1 MSCSIPYRKLPMMQ
15 APQAAAACPFKMPE
29 AFFADLGADA
39 AAELITTAADV
50 VLILDEH
57 GVIRD
62 ISLASEELQTSG
74 CQDWVGQRWTDTVNQ
89 ESHAK
94 IEALLK
100 SQGEPNSDGVRWRH
114 VNHPLRDGGEL
125 PLSYA
130 LVPVQRQDDGKL
142 ARHSVAFG
150 RDLRPQVV
158 LQQRLVNAQQSMERD
173 YWRLRQVE
181 TRYRLLFQMASEPVL
196 ILEGSIDKLEEANP
210 AAYELFGER
219 AQAPGWTLNHSLDPA
234 SQQVVREMLDRLRA
248 SGRAEPVAVR
258 LIDGT
263 EELVL
268 SASQFRQENAQHFL
282 LRFSRPQEAT
292 PTSASRARQ
301 QLLQVMESAPDA
313 LVVTD
318 PDGRILSAN
327 RSFLDLGQLG
337 SEDQARGELLDKWL
351 GRTGVDFRV
360 LLSNLRQHGAVR
372 LFATQM
378 RGEYGATAEVEI
390 SAVAVTA
397 GNERC
402 MGFTIRDMGR
412 RLGMESRSTKELP
425 RSASQM
431 TELVGRLPL
440 KDIVRETT
448 DLIEQLCIEAALEL
462 TGDNRASAAEMLGL
476 SRQSL
481 YIKLRRFGIL
491 EGTNEDVH

>member
-1 MSCSIPYRKLPMMQ
+1 MMKALNSSTQ
-15 APQAAAACPFKMPE
+15 RPLQMPQAFLDQLS
-29 AFFADLGADA
+29 ADT
-39 AAELITTAADV
+39 AAELITASADV
-50 VLILDEH
+50 VLILDEQ

-62 ISLASEELQTSG
+62 ISLASEDLQARG
-74 CQDWVGQRWTDTVNQ
+74 CQDWVGQRWADTVNHD
-89 ESHAK
+89 SHGK
-94 IEALLK
+94 VKALLE
-100 SQGEPNSDGVRWRH
+100 SQGKPTSDGVRWRH
-114 VNHPLRDGGEL
+114 VNQILSDGGDL
-125 PLSYA
+125 PLSYS
-130 LVPVQRQDDGKL
+130 LVPVRRHDGGKL
-142 ARHSVAFG
+142 AHHSVAFG
-150 RDLRPQVV
+150 RDLRPQVA

-181 TRYRLLFQMASEPVL
+181 TRYRLLFQMATEPVL
-196 ILEGSIDKLEEANP
+196 ILEGSIDKVEEANP

-219 AQAPGWTLNHSLDPA
+219 AQAPGWALSQSLDAA
-234 SQQVVREMLDRLRA
+234 SQQVVRDMLERLRA
-248 SGRAEPVAVR
+248 SGRAEPVTIR
-258 LIDGT
+258 LNGSQED
-263 EELVL
+263 LVL
-268 SASQFRQENAQHFL
+268 AASQFRQENAQHFL
-282 LRFSRPQEAT
+282 LRFSRPQDAA
-292 PTSASRARQ
+292 PTSASQARQ

-318 PDGRILSAN
+318 LEGRILSSN
-327 RSFLDLGQLG
+327 RAFLDLSQLG
-337 SEDQARGELLDKWL
+337 SDDQARGELLDKWL

-360 LLSNLRQHGAVR
+360 LLSNLRQHGSVR
-372 LFATQM
+372 LFATQL

-397 GNERC
+397 GNDRC
-402 MGFTIRDMGR
+402 LGFTIRDMGR
-412 RLGMESRSTKELP
+412 RLGMESRTTKELP

>member
-1 MSCSIPYRKLPMMQ
+1 MTLAPIASAKRPLQM
-15 APQAAAACPFKMPE
+15 PQAFL
-29 AFFADLGADA
+29 DQLSADA
-39 AAELITTAADV
+39 AAELITASADV

-62 ISLASEELQTSG
+62 ISLASEDLQAKG
-74 CQDWVGQRWTDTVNQ
+74 CQNWVGQRWSDTVSN
-89 ESHAK
+89 ESHSK
-94 IEALLK
+94 VEALLN
-100 SQGEPNSDGVRWRH
+100 SQGEATKDGVRWRH
-114 VNHPLRDGGEL
+114 VNHPLSDGGEL
-125 PLSYA
+125 PLSYS
-130 LVPVQRQDDGKL
+130 LVPVRRDDDGKR

-150 RDLRPQVV
+150 RDLRPQVA
-158 LQQRLVNAQQSMERD
+158 LQQRLLNAQQSMERD

-196 ILEGSIDKLEEANP
+196 ILEGSIDKIEEANP

-219 AQAPGWTLNHSLDPA
+219 AKAPGWTLNQSLDSS
-234 SQQVVREMLDRLRA
+234 SQQVVRDLLERLRA
-248 SGRAEPVAVR
+248 SGRAEPVTIR
-258 LIDGT
+258 LNGSQED
-263 EELVL
+263 LVL
-268 SASQFRQENAQHFL
+268 TASQFRQENAQHFL
-282 LRFSRPQEAT
+282 LRFSRTLGAV
-292 PTSASRARQ
+292 PTSASQASQ

-318 PDGRILSAN
+318 MEGRILSSN
-327 RSFLDLGQLG
+327 RAFLDLSQLG
-337 SEDQARGELLDKWL
+337 SDDQARSEMLDKWV

-360 LLSNLRQHGAVR
+360 LLSNLRQHGSVR
-372 LFATQM
+372 LFATQL

-397 GNERC
+397 GNDRC
-402 MGFTIRDMGR
+402 LGFTIRDMGR
-412 RLGMESRSTKELP
+412 RLGMESRPTKELP